1 MVRMR
6 VEVDRVDGVKG
17 GMERGVEGGM
27 KRYEGLCGTRHEK
40 RRGMKGDTEWLVGDA
55 A

>member
-17 GMERGVEGGM
+17 CMERAVKGGM
-27 KRYEGLCGTRHEK
+27 KRCEGLCGTRHEK
-40 RRGMKGDTEWLVGDA
+40 RYGMKGDTEWSVGDA